1 MPEKGTSRREGTSWE
16 RVWGIPLL
24 HWLFGGIVGAIV
36 GAWGVA
42 LKQSLWC
49 FFEWK
54 YCSLCN
60 WKYCVSLCECIHVI
74 SPDFGGSSRFG
85 AFPPGLNLGRRN
97 LPTRAFS
104 NVIFL
109 GTFLN
114 KTQQYKRM
122 KCDFN
127 SLESSNITFPII
139 NDSVTMAETMIIG
152 AERKN
157 KIRA

>member
-1 MPEKGTSRREGTSWE
+1 M
-16 RVWGIPLL
+16 
-24 HWLFGGIVGAIV
+24 
-36 GAWGVA
+36 
-42 LKQSLWC
+42 
-49 FFEWK
+49 
-54 YCSLCN
+54 
-60 WKYCVSLCECIHVI
+60 HVI

-97 LPTRAFS
+97 LTTRAFS
-104 NVIFL
+104 NVIFH

-114 KTQQYKRM
+114 KRQQYKRM
-122 KCDFN
+122 KCDLN

-139 NDSVTMAETMIIG
+139 YDSVTMAETMIIG